1 MQNSFDYGRI
11 LLTIFSKFT
20 LTTVLVGNKNVKT
33 SKVTLNV
40 TLYISDVSEPSW
52 LEPGLV
58 TRAEQ
63 FSAWLVTFSIQ
74 LGNFPIK
81 ARKLA

>member
-1 MQNSFDYGRI
+1 MYN
-11 LLTIFSKFT
+11 KFT

-40 TLYISDVSEPSW
+40 TLYISDESEPSW

-63 FSAWLVTFSIQ
+63 FSARLVTFSIQ